1 MTTAMTNLKINNWKK
16 FIPYVIWGIIGLLLL
31 IFIIKTSV
39 FEAQYYNEKEGSERA
54 QVEGVSSVEKTIEEV
69 DETEPTEPEVREY
82 TVPADQPRYLTIS
95 KIGVYKAR
103 VITVWV
109 KASGELGTPA
119 NIFDAGWY
127 GGSSKPGQGGTLLI
141 DGHNGG
147 PSKIGIFKNLPAV
160 AEGDT
165 IEIVRGDGTIF
176 KYKVVENKS
185 VLLSEADA
193 YMRTAQQSPEPGK
206 ESVTIITCTGEWSDK
221 QKTYLSRQF
230 LRAVIVNE

>member
-1 MTTAMTNLKINNWKK
+1 MTSLKINNWKK
-16 FIPYVIWGIIGLLLL
+16 VVPYIIWGIIALLLL
-31 IFIIKTSV
+31 IFIIKVSV
-39 FEAQYYNEKEGSERA
+39 FEAEYYNEKEGSERA
-54 QVEGVSSVEKTIEEV
+54 VVEGVSSVEKTIEPV

-95 KIGVYKAR
+95 RIGLYKAR
-103 VITVWV
+103 IITVWV
-109 KASGELGTPA
+109 KASGELGTPN

-127 GGSSKPGQGGTLLI
+127 GGSGKPGQGGTILL

-160 AEGDT
+160 QEGDIVE
-165 IEIVRGDGTIF
+165 IERGDGTIF

-206 ESVTIITCTGEWSDK
+206 ESITIITCTGEWSDK

-230 LRAVIVNE
+230 LRAVLVEG

>member
-1 MTTAMTNLKINNWKK
+1 MTTAMKNLKINNWKK

-31 IFIIKTSV
+31 IFIIKVSV

-54 QVEGVSSVEKTIEEV
+54 KSESMSVEKTIEPV
-69 DETEPTEPEVREY
+69 DETEPTEPEVQEY

-95 KIGVYKAR
+95 KIGIKKAR
-103 VITVWV
+103 VIAVWV
-109 KASGELGTPA
+109 KASGELGTPS

-127 GGSSKPGQGGTLLI
+127 GGSGKPGQGGTLLI

-147 PSKIGIFKNLPAV
+147 PTKTGIFKNLPAV
-160 AEGDT
+160 AEGDI
-165 IEIVRGDGTIF
+165 IEIERGDGAIF

-185 VLLSEADA
+185 VPLAEADS
-193 YMRTAQQSPEPGK
+193 YMKEAQKSPEPGK

-230 LRAVIVNE
+230 LRAVLVEE